1 MSTSGSRARSRR
13 KSYHHGDL
21 QAALLRTAGKILEKE
36 GVEALRL
43 REVARRAGVS
53 HNAPYRHFPQ
63 REALLAALAAEGF
76 EWLGAAQRK
85 AAEAG
90 GLRGMGE
97 AYVSFALAHPQ
108 RFRLMF
114 GGQIPIARHARLR
127 EVATRTF
134 DGLSGA
140 LAAGVPEAQGARDAS
155 LAAWALVHGLAQ
167 LLLGDRI
174 AATARQGR
182 AEAQFIRDVLGT
194 TRFAAG
200 TANHVAVG
208 TANQAAAGPAQPP
221 A

>member
-1 MSTSGSRARSRR
+1 MSTSKRR
-13 KSYHHGDL
+13 KRGYHHGDL
-21 QAALLRTAGKILEKE
+21 QAALIRTAGEMLEKE
-36 GVEALRL
+36 GVEALKL

-53 HNAPYRHFPQ
+53 HNAPYRHFAQ

-85 AAEAG
+85 AAQAG

-114 GGQIPIARHARLR
+114 GGQISIAKHLRLR
-127 EVATRTF
+127 EVAMRTF

-140 LAAGVPEAQGARDAS
+140 LAARVPEAQGARDAS
-155 LAAWALVHGLAQ
+155 VAAWSLVHGLA
-167 LLLGDRI
+167 LLLMGERI
-174 AATARQGR
+174 APAALGGR
-182 AEAQFIRDVLGT
+182 KREAFVRDVLASI
-194 TRFAAG
+194 RFVVG
-200 TANHVAVG
+200 TAKQVAVG
-208 TANQAAAGPAQPP
+208 TAQPP